1 MSLDQGHDYWS
12 SKIGESVIGEWHE
25 ITQDRIDKFAEAT
38 GDHQWIHVD
47 PERSAIESPYGG
59 TIAHGF
65 LTLSLIPLLIDDM
78 SPDQIP
84 VEGIKQFVNYGS
96 NSVRFMSPIRPGN
109 LVRSNYHIIR
119 IERMRRTALRVLKKV
134 TIEIKG
140 AQKPACVAE
149 TVTLVFF

>member
-25 ITQDRIDKFAEAT
+25 MTQDRIDKFAEAT

-84 VEGIKQFVNYGS
+84 VEGITICELWFKFCSIYES
-96 NSVRFMSPIRPGN
+96 HSTRRFGTFELSH
-109 LVRSNYHIIR
+109 RSNR
-119 IERMRRTALRVLKKV
+119 KNEKNRTSGFKKSNDRN
-134 TIEIKG
+134 
-140 AQKPACVAE
+140 
-149 TVTLVFF
+149 